1 MKGVLMRRSQLMA
14 EVGRK
19 FRLLSRS
26 DRQRIRESAQFDHDS
41 AFWQRCRVIL
51 NLVRGHRPCN
61 IWRHL
66 CCSPTTV
73 TRVARAFLKDG
84 FSGLE
89 DGRASNGPRKIHEAE
104 EDVLMQCATGSPQ
117 DYCWDRPTWTLELF
131 ALTLKNLTG
140 IDVSITTVSR
150 TLARLQI
157 RCKSPRPFLL
167 CPWGKRR
174 RNRRLKEIEQLLET
188 APGDEV
194 ILYADEV
201 DIHLNPKIGRDWMP
215 SGVQKLVLTPGKN
228 RKHYLAGALNARS
241 GELTYVESDH
251 KDSHLFVDQLWTL
264 VERDYPNASHIHLIL
279 DNYSIHSSRFTQLAV
294 DALADRIT
302 LHFLPPYCPQAN
314 RIERVWKDLHA
325 HVTRNHNCRTI
336 EQLMECVRV
345 YIENR
350 NANVLPVLT

>member
-1 MKGVLMRRSQLMA
+1 MRRSQLLVA
-14 EVGRK
+14 VQEK
-19 FRLLSRS
+19 FVSLPRAGQRLV
-26 DRQRIRESAQFDHDS
+26 RQSAQFDHDVG
-41 AFWQRCRVIL
+41 FWQRCRVIL
-51 NLVRGHRPCN
+51 NLVRGHRPCD
-61 IWRHL
+61 IQRHL
-66 CCSPTTV
+66 LCSPSTV
-73 TRVARAFLKDG
+73 TRVARAFLADG
-84 FSGLE
+84 LSGLE
-89 DGRASNGPRKIHEAE
+89 DGRASNGARKIHEAE
-104 EDVLMQCATGSPQ
+104 EDVLTQCANGSPQ

-131 ALTLKNLTG
+131 ALTLKKLTG
-140 IDVSITTVSR
+140 IVVSITTVSR

-157 RCKSPRPFLL
+157 RRKSPRPFLL
-167 CPWGKRR
+167 CPWGKRKR
-174 RNRRLKEIEQLLET
+174 IRRLKEIERLLEIT
-188 APGDEV
+188 PEDEV
-194 ILYADEV
+194 VLYADEV

-215 SGVQKLVLTPGKN
+215 SGVQKMVLTPGKN

-264 VERDYPNASHIHLIL
+264 VERDYPDASHIHLIL
-279 DNYSIHSSRFTQLAV
+279 DNYSIHSSRFTQLAI

-336 EQLMECVRV
+336 EQLMECVRT

-350 NANVLPVLT
+350 NGSALPVLT